1 MKKDEMEK
9 ALGKKGKGG
18 GGKGKSILNGRAL
31 FTYNPDLFKDD
42 DAGAEAELAK
52 VSGAKD
58 EEEKEADGQIK
69 ENTQIDES
77 LFQGEDAGADE
88 DVDFD

>member
-77 LFQGEDAGADE
+77 LF
-88 DVDFD
+88 